1 MSKNKGWD
9 ISRALNQNYEDYQ
22 TRQKETRQQ
31 EINRK
36 VRSVPGTTLADAYVE
51 MQDEV
56 ERRARIISSYGDKYP
71 QFDPENPF
79 KRLSVLDWEDLK
91 KNMSPNEAKEFL
103 KKHNTEIVY
112 PPKPSKKTESSK
124 LQVARHMERERVHRK
139 HQARIEL
146 LKKFPDER
154 VKTDDFLYDSDGNF
168 KKKYLRDIPT
178 PPRIIKW
185 INEAKDPKAKKAILD
200 QAGISEE
207 ISSDPD
213 PVKRQEARLEQNKKQ
228 QPVTKESKLLDILK
242 RGADY
247 GKKALGPLSIAA
259 VGYEAL
265 TAKDAQAA
273 LSDFINDAMFINP
286 ITAGVATA
294 LTSSEAGRGSE
305 LSDKDY
311 DRMMAE
317 SFEYEKDPDRYV
329 GPIEEDTYIEEK
341 PRPTGRLPKSGS
353 PTFMSVE

>member
-1 MSKNKGWD
+1 MKELVEAANKMNKV
-9 ISRALNQNYEDYQ
+9 LHECEDNG
-22 TRQKETRQQ
+22 E
-31 EINRK
+31 N
-36 VRSVPGTTLADAYVE
+36 VDTTLNELSKIKVHGVVFPTLMLLE
-51 MQDEV
+51 
-56 ERRARIISSYGDKYP
+56 IIG
-71 QFDPENPF
+71 
-79 KRLSVLDWEDLK
+79 
-91 KNMSPNEAKEFL
+91 
-103 KKHNTEIVY
+103 
-112 PPKPSKKTESSK
+112 
-124 LQVARHMERERVHRK
+124 
-139 HQARIEL
+139 
-146 LKKFPDER
+146 KFAE
-154 VKTDDFLYDSDGNF
+154 G
-168 KKKYLRDIPT
+168 
-178 PPRIIKW
+178 
-185 INEAKDPKAKKAILD
+185 AA
-200 QAGISEE
+200 
-207 ISSDPD
+207 
-213 PVKRQEARLEQNKKQ
+213 KRQEARFEENKKQ
-228 QPVTKESKLLDILK
+228 QPVTKQSKLLDILQ

-247 GKKALGPLSIAA
+247 GKKALGPLSIAS

-311 DRMMAE
+311 DRMIAE